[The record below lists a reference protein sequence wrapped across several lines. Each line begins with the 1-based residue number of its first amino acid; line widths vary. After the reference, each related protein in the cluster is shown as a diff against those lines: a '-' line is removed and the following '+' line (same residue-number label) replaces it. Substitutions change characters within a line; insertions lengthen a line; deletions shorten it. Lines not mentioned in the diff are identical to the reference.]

1 MAGSRLDRAYLPGPL
16 AAHLEAADHVASL
29 SDHSAVVV
37 RLRGGMG
44 TPSPPLPLSSSSYW
58 KLNVLLLSE
67 PDFLPGFQNMWTA
80 LLAARP
86 PGAPP
91 AGWWEEKAKPACCRY
106 CIAFSRQEA
115 HRCRE
120 TTFIL
125 QVGLQQALD
134 EEDWPSVAVLRSRLA
149 EEDRYRLRG
158 LRVRSHQQTLAEEED
173 TIFHVAAERVAPVG
187 LPWLAR
193 TGPGGQQEI
202 LDDPEAIEDE
212 IIDYFGALFA
222 GRHVSTRD
230 RPEPHDSGSPFQ
242 PDFTSFADFTRGIPR
257 LSVH

>member
-1 MAGSRLDRAYLPGPL
+1 
-16 AAHLEAADHVASL
+16 
-29 SDHSAVVV
+29 
-37 RLRGGMG
+37 MG
-44 TPSPPLPLSSSSYW
+44 APSPSPSSASYW
-58 KLNVLLLSE
+58 KLNVSRLGE

-80 LLAARP
+80 LLAAGP
-86 PGAPP
+86 PGTPP
-91 AGWWEEKAKPACCRY
+91 AVWWEEKAKPACRRY

-115 HRCRE
+115 HRQHE
-120 TTFIL
+120 TTFIV

-134 EEDWPSVAVLRSRLA
+134 EEDWPSVALLRSCLA

-158 LRVRSHQQTLAEEED
+158 CRVRSCQQTLLEEED
-173 TIFHVAAERVAPVG
+173 TIFHVATERAAPVG
-187 LPWLAR
+187 LPRLTH

-202 LDDPEAIEDE
+202 IDDPEAIEDE

-242 PDFTSFADFTRGIPR
+242 PDFTSFADLTRDIPR
-257 LSVH
+257 LSVHEREGVELPISGRELQREV